1 MDDFKAYIESYHRM
15 VEAHVES
22 IRTLLSDKQV
32 RDIGSEFRESKK
44 SRTEQS
50 LNVFK
55 MVSDLYYRENFHSDI
70 IRVFLDPREKH
81 KEGATFLFAFIDF
94 INNNFRDKVY
104 ISKQDY
110 RSAKVER
117 EQGRIDILIKS
128 EESKHCI
135 IIENKIYNAKDM
147 YRQLPN
153 YYDKMKEQEYSID
166 AIVYL
171 PLDVNKQPDQSA
183 WSEVDKKHVLPLLC
197 IVPAYQKKGVN
208 LVAGWIEP
216 CILKAKNIDCVSIL
230 RQYGELVKQ
239 LNNNIMDNI
248 ILGKFYQS
256 LKDGKSIETAL
267 SISNMVR
274 QLPEYMADR
283 LCEKFKHG
291 EGDYRVWKWKPN
303 FCGILFQIGDIQYK
317 IDIWTSEK
325 GYEVKVLAHDHSI
338 RYIEWAEGMASLES
352 FTLVNNEYKKTGFT
366 FYDEE
371 KVIECVTPIIAEM
384 RERLCSKQ

>member
-55 MVSDLYYRENFHSDI
+55 MVSDLYYRENFHSDVLK
-70 IRVFLDPREKH
+70 VFLDPREKH
-81 KEGATFLFAFIDF
+81 KEGAAFLFAFIDF
-94 INNNFRDKVY
+94 INDNFRDKVY

-110 RSAKVER
+110 RSAKAKR
-117 EQGRIDILIKS
+117 EQGKIDILIMS

-135 IIENKIYNAKDM
+135 IIENKIYNAPDM
-147 YRQLPN
+147 ERQLPK
-153 YYDKMKEQEYSID
+153 YYDYMIERGYKVD

-171 PLDVNKQPDQSA
+171 PLDINKQPNQMT
-183 WSEVDKKHVLPLLC
+183 WLEEDKKHVLPLLC

-216 CILKAKNIDCVSIL
+216 CILKARNLDCVSIL
-230 RQYGELVKQ
+230 RQYGELVKL

-256 LKDGKSIETAL
+256 LKDGKSMETAL
-267 SISNMVR
+267 SVRNML
-274 QLPEYMADR
+274 QDLPAYMADR
-283 LCEKFKHG
+283 LCETFEVG
-291 EGDYRVWKWKPN
+291 QSDYRVWKWKPN

-317 IDIWTSEK
+317 IDIWTSEN
-325 GYEVKVLAHDHSI
+325 GYEVKVLAHDHNT
-338 RYIEWAEGMASLES
+338 RYVDWAEGMASIES
-352 FTLVNNEYKKTGFT
+352 FTFVNDEYKKTGFT

-384 RERLCSKQ
+384 RERLFKK

>member
-1 MDDFKAYIESYHRM
+1 MDDFKSYMESYSQMIDNHI
-15 VEAHVES
+15 ES
-22 IRTLLSDKQV
+22 IRELLSDNRV
-32 RDIGSEFRESKK
+32 RDIGLEFCESKK
-44 SRTEQS
+44 SRPEQT

-70 IRVFLDPREKH
+70 IKVFLDPREKH
-81 KEGATFLFAFIDF
+81 NEGSAFLFAFIDF
-94 INNNFRDKVY
+94 INDNFNYKVY

-110 RSAKVER
+110 GSVKVKR
-117 EQGRIDILIKS
+117 EQGKIDILIKS

-135 IIENKIYNAKDM
+135 IIENKIYNAPDM
-147 YRQLPN
+147 ERQLPK
-153 YYDKMKEQEYSID
+153 YYDYMIERGYKVD

-171 PLDVNKQPDQSA
+171 PLDINKQPNQST
-183 WSEVDKKHVLPLLC
+183 WSEEDKKHVLPLLC

-216 CILKAKNIDCVSIL
+216 CILKARNIDCVSIL

-267 SISNMVR
+267 SISNMV
-274 QLPEYMADR
+274 QELPVYMADR
-283 LCEKFKHG
+283 LCEKFDMG
-291 EGDYRVWKWKPN
+291 QVDYRIWKYEPN
-303 FCGILFQIGDIQYK
+303 FCGIMFLIDKSQYK
-317 IDIWTSEK
+317 IDIWTSVQ
-325 GYEVKVLAHDHSI
+325 GYVIKVFEQGQPAD
-338 RYIEWAEGMASLES
+338 WAEGMSSLES
-352 FTLVNNEYKKTGFT
+352 FTLIENQYVKNGFS

-371 KVIECVTPIIAEM
+371 KVVECVTPIIAEM
-384 RERLCSKQ
+384 RERLLK